1 MASKNSGPALTPDP
15 CFRRGLSFP
24 PDSQCMVPCFVR
36 LKNFHVQDA
45 CRVSLYRECRW
56 RRPTLRLHLPG
67 LFAILTLFSAN
78 RIGLQRFAYRGHAKE
93 KEDGECI
100 KFIDISHA

>member
-1 MASKNSGPALTPDP
+1 MATAYIKVASP
-15 CFRRGLSFP
+15 
-24 PDSQCMVPCFVR
+24 
-36 LKNFHVQDA
+36 
-45 CRVSLYRECRW
+45 RVVV
-56 RRPTLRLHLPG
+56 
-67 LFAILTLFSAN
+67 ILTLFSAN